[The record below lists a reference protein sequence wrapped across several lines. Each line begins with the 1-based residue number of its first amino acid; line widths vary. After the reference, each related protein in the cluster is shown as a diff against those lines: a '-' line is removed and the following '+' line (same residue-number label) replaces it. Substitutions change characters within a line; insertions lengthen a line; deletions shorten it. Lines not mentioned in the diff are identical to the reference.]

1 MKFTSFFS
9 PFRAWTLPSQES
21 GSEFYEAAMMFRNR
35 LCGAASI
42 VQRETSWLTIAG
54 SQMFG
59 LYSIIRARVPG
70 PLRLRKAAT
79 SV

>member
-9 PFRAWTLPSQES
+9 PFRAWTWPSQES
-21 GSEFYEAAMMFRNR
+21 GNEFCEAAMMFRNR

-42 VQRETSWLTIAG
+42 VQCETSWLTIA
-54 SQMFG
+54 SSRMLG
-59 LYSIIRARVPG
+59 LYSIIRARVPRR
-70 PLRLRKAAT
+70 LRLRKEAT